1 MPFLPKISTFKFND
15 TEIEVYN
22 YLSAEDKYE
31 LVMLTLQKAREG
43 KMNIQAGGGGVYGK
57 IEKTKKALNMQV
69 KAPKRKPIE
78 QGNTSSLQDFFK
90 TDGIKRIPGNAINR
104 KKYIHSFITNNTPTA
119 RFY

>member
-1 MPFLPKISTFKFND
+1 
-15 TEIEVYN
+15 
-22 YLSAEDKYE
+22 
-31 LVMLTLQKAREG
+31 
-43 KMNIQAGGGGVYGK
+43 
-57 IEKTKKALNMQV
+57 MQV